1 MQTAEQQIALWP
13 HPQMLLAAHA
23 QRAPRD
29 ADRFAYLG
37 DEERLVRVLLHNP
50 AKAAHDN
57 RVLPLR
63 QSILPALPSGET
75 VGDSLD
81 QRLFETA
88 SGLGMSDDF
97 GRVFRQARNLRVQL
111 LKPCHR
117 RWCGSD
123 DQRLL

>member
-29 ADRFAYLG
+29 AHRFAYLG

-63 QSILPALPSGET
+63 QSILRASR
-75 VGDSLD
+75 VARQSAIAWINACS
-81 QRLFETA
+81 RLRAA
-88 SGLGMSDDF
+88 SGWAMISGASS
-97 GRVFRQARNLRVQL
+97 ARPAAVACSRCSRAIAVGGGVSNIASR
-111 LKPCHR
+111 
-117 RWCGSD
+117 
-123 DQRLL
+123 